1 MSFRDRSN
9 KQQGLTPL
17 ELKAGSSIALI
28 YGIRMLGLFM
38 ILPVFSIYA
47 ENLADATPLL
57 VGIALGIYGLTQG
70 LLQIPFGMLSDKIGR
85 KPVIAGGLVIFA
97 IGSVIAAYAESMTGI
112 IIGRAIQGA
121 GAIAAALMALAADLS
136 REEHRLKIMSM
147 IGINIGVAFALAM
160 VLGPVINA
168 WLGIKGIF
176 LITAVL
182 AVMGIFVLFK
192 VVPKANSLSFHR
204 DAQLMP
210 SDLSSVFTNT
220 QLLRLDWGI
229 FTLHAILMAVFI
241 AIPLMLENAGLQS
254 LEHGWLYAPVFLVS
268 IVLMVPFIILAEAKR
283 RMKHVFVGAIAVL
296 TLSMLVMLYG
306 AHSLTLI
313 AIGLGLFFTAF
324 NLLEASLPSLVAK
337 ISPADR
343 KGTAMG
349 VYSSSQFLG
358 AFAGGVFGGWAFGE
372 GGEML
377 LFWVCII
384 LVATWLLLAAT
395 MKSPR
400 YVSTYLLNIGHI
412 AERDVR
418 PMVAKLVQIRGVA
431 EATIIAEEGV
441 AYLKVDLKALDMD
454 ELLFYSKSTSESE
467 D

>member
-1 MSFRDRSN
+1 MSV

-47 ENLADATPLL
+47 ENLSDATPLL
-57 VGIALGIYGLTQG
+57 IGLALGIYGLTQG
-70 LLQIPFGMLSDKIGR
+70 VLQVPFGMLSDKIGR
-85 KPVIAGGLVIFA
+85 KPVIVAGLIIFA
-97 IGSVIAAYAESMTGI
+97 IGSVIAAYADSMIGVI
-112 IIGRAIQGA
+112 VGRAIQGA

-147 IGINIGVAFALAM
+147 IGINIGVAFAIAM
-160 VLGPVINA
+160 IVGPIINA

-176 LITAVL
+176 LITAIL
-182 AVMGIFVLFK
+182 ALLGIVILLK
-192 VVPKANSLSFHR
+192 VVPKATSLSFHR

-210 SDLSSVFTNT
+210 SQLSSVFANT
-220 QLLRLDWGI
+220 QLLRLDAGI
-229 FTLHAILMAVFI
+229 FILHAVLMAVFI
-241 AIPLMLENAGLQS
+241 VIPLVLERAGLASVQ
-254 LEHGWLYAPVFLVS
+254 HGWLYAPVFIVS
-268 IVLMVPFIILAEAKR
+268 IALMVPFIILAEAKR
-283 RMKHVFVGAIAVL
+283 RMKQVFVGAIMVLAFSITLMLFSELNLVAIAIAL
-296 TLSMLVMLYG
+296 TL
-306 AHSLTLI
+306 
-313 AIGLGLFFTAF
+313 FFAAF

-337 ISPADR
+337 MAPADR

-358 AFAGGVFGGWAFGE
+358 AFTGGVFGGWAFGQ
-372 GGEML
+372 GGEVL
-377 LFWVCII
+377 LFWGCVALVFVWFI
-384 LVATWLLLAAT
+384 LAIT

-400 YVSTYLLNIGHI
+400 YVSTYLLKIGKI
-412 AERDVR
+412 AERDIKQ
-418 PMVAKLVQIRGVA
+418 MIANLVEIRGVA

-454 ELLFYSKSTSESE
+454 ALLSYSKSE

>member
-1 MSFRDRSN
+1 MSV

-47 ENLADATPLL
+47 ENLSDATPLL
-57 VGIALGIYGLTQG
+57 IGLALGIYGLTQG
-70 LLQIPFGMLSDKIGR
+70 VLQVPFGMLSDKIGR
-85 KPVIAGGLVIFA
+85 KPVIVAGLIIFA
-97 IGSVIAAYAESMTGI
+97 IGSVIAAYADSMIGVI
-112 IIGRAIQGA
+112 VGRAIQGA
-121 GAIAAALMALAADLS
+121 GAIAATLMALAADLS

-147 IGINIGVAFALAM
+147 IGVNIGVAFAVAM
-160 VLGPVINA
+160 IVGPIINA

-182 AVMGIFVLFK
+182 ALLGIVILLK
-192 VVPKANSLSFHR
+192 VVPKATSLSFHR

-210 SDLSSVFTNT
+210 SQLSSVFANT
-220 QLLRLDWGI
+220 QLLRLDAGI
-229 FTLHAILMAVFI
+229 FILHAVLMAVFI
-241 AIPLMLENAGLQS
+241 VIPLVLERAGLASVQ
-254 LEHGWLYAPVFLVS
+254 HGWLYAPVFVVS
-268 IVLMVPFIILAEAKR
+268 IALMVPFIILAEAKR
-283 RMKHVFVGAIAVL
+283 RMKQVFVGAIMALAFSIALMLFSGLNLVAIAIAL
-296 TLSMLVMLYG
+296 TL
-306 AHSLTLI
+306 
-313 AIGLGLFFTAF
+313 FFAAF

-337 ISPADR
+337 MAPADR

-358 AFAGGVFGGWAFGE
+358 AFTGGVFGGWAFGQ
-372 GGEML
+372 GGEVL
-377 LFWVCII
+377 LFWGCVALVFVWFI
-384 LVATWLLLAAT
+384 LAIT

-400 YVSTYLLNIGHI
+400 YVSTYLLNIGKI
-412 AERDVR
+412 AERDIKQ
-418 PMVAKLVQIRGVA
+418 MVANLVEIRGVA

-454 ELLFYSKSTSESE
+454 ALLSYSKSE

>member
-1 MSFRDRSN
+1 MSVKESSI

-57 VGIALGIYGLTQG
+57 IGLALGIYGLTQG

-97 IGSVIAAYAESMTGI
+97 IGSVIAAYADSMIGV

-182 AVMGIFVLFK
+182 ALMGIVVLFK
-192 VVPKANSLSFHR
+192 VVPKATSLSFHR
-204 DAQLMP
+204 DAQLVP
-210 SDLSSVFTNT
+210 SELSSIFTNT

-229 FTLHAILMAVFI
+229 FTLHAVLMAVFI
-241 AIPLMLENAGLQS
+241 AIPLMLEKAGLES
-254 LEHGWLYAPVFLVS
+254 LQHGWLYAPVFMVS
-268 IVLMVPFIILAEAKR
+268 IVLMVPFIIIAEAKR
-283 RMKHVFVGAIAVL
+283 RMKQVFVGAIAVL
-296 TLSMLVMLYG
+296 TLSMLVILYG
-306 AHSLTLI
+306 ADNLSLI
-313 AIGLGLFFTAF
+313 AVGLGLFFTAF

-358 AFAGGVFGGWAFGE
+358 AFAGGVFGGWAFGA
-372 GGEML
+372 GGAML

-400 YVSTYLLNIGHI
+400 YVSTYLLNIGNI
-412 AERDVR
+412 ADQDVR
-418 PMVAKLVQIRGVA
+418 PMVARLVQIRGVA

-454 ELLFYSKSTSESE
+454 ELLSYSKSTSEPE